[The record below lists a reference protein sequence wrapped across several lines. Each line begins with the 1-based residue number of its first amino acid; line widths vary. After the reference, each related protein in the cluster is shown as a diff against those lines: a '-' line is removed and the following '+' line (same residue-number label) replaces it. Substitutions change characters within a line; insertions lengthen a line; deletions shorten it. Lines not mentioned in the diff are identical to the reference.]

1 MVDLMDNTTRQARQG
16 SVAAI
21 IQVLN
26 AQLSESGV
34 RTRAIFTDGVLQL
47 LCEASD
53 VEYLEQFTLVERIEQ
68 ILEDLAPRNIN
79 RVNIYCRLVE
89 EQQLLWLEE
98 ITRDPDRSL
107 LWLQE
112 IIIRKPNFILLW
124 LRDWRD
130 RPSSSSFAALPKN
143 SSTPYARRDQLQL
156 SRGFLGGLGLSLLVV
171 LLALGVYKVFK
182 SHDSKKSPTIAQS
195 LPSPPAPPTR
205 RTASPSVTSSPSVT
219 PSPSETP
226 SPSVTPSP
234 SETPSPS
241 VTPSPSLTPSPSV
254 KLSSK
259 EAFAKGVE
267 LAEAA
272 SAEGKKANSREQWLA
287 ISEKWDQ
294 ASKSMDSVSPDFPRY
309 EIARDRAQLYY
320 QYSQDAL
327 READK
332 Y

>member
-53 VEYLEQFTLVERIEQ
+53 VEYLEQFTLVERIQQ
-68 ILEDLAPRNIN
+68 ILEELAPRNIN
-79 RVNIYCRLVE
+79 RVNIYCRLVQ
-89 EQQLLWLEE
+89 EQQLLWFEE
-98 ITRDPDRSL
+98 ITRDPDHSL

-112 IIIRKPNFILLW
+112 IIIRKPNFIQLW

-130 RPSSSSFAALPKN
+130 RPDSSSFAELPKN
-143 SSTPYARRDQLQL
+143 SSTAYPRKEQLQL
-156 SRGFLGGLGLSLLVV
+156 PRGFLGGLGLSLVVV
-171 LLALGVYKVFK
+171 LLALGVYKIFK
-182 SHDSKKSPTIAQS
+182 SHDSKNSPTIAQS
-195 LPSPPAPPTR
+195 IPSSPPPATRRTGLPSVTALPSQSPSPPV
-205 RTASPSVTSSPSVT
+205 TASPSQSPSL
-219 PSPSETP
+219 
-226 SPSVTPSP
+226 SVT
-234 SETPSPS
+234 T
-241 VTPSPSLTPSPSV
+241 SPSLTPSPSV
-254 KLSSK
+254 TLSSK
-259 EAFAKGVE
+259 EAFAQAVE

-272 SAEGKKANSREQWLA
+272 SAEGKKPNNSREQWLA
-287 ISEKWDQ
+287 ISDKWDK
-294 ASKSMDSVSPDFPRY
+294 ASQLMDSVSPDFPRY

-320 QYSQDAL
+320 KYSQDAL